1 MSGPV
6 PVEGK
11 DFNVSQRAFAT
22 FLLLLLLFVILK
34 VLRSNGLYHPHASV
48 LNTTMQC

>member
-22 FLLLLLLFVILK
+22 FFIAVVIICY
-34 VLRSNGLYHPHASV
+34 S
-48 LNTTMQC
+48 